1 MQKLSFILLI
11 QVMLSSLNGF
21 NQELPLFSNYTL
33 NPLIYNP
40 ANAGSGNDVQTFL
53 HHRTQW
59 TGFKGAPVSHLFTMS
74 APISSIN
81 SGLGISIQN
90 DQRGFFNTIQGSL
103 KYAYHAKL
111 NQKSSLSLGLGL
123 DVQNRLLR
131 IGEST
136 VRDIEDPL
144 VNNGSSSETFLD
156 ASFGIEY
163 HFLEKLTVGFSI
175 PQLLQNNAGKTD
187 SYARNSRYYI
197 GQASY
202 LLKLSAT
209 QNIVLQPIV
218 LARYNSNSP
227 FQYDVNAL
235 VHYKDMFVCGLGY
248 RSSYAVNMHLGANF
262 KNLTFRYVYD
272 FVTTNS
278 NINSGLNHEI
288 TLGYKFGTKKEVIIQ
303 QVEVPTENTIEQ
315 QPSIEEKSPEE
326 LSKEK
331 INQIL
336 YILIDDYLE
345 KSYKFKAEEKENIRL
360 LKDTIYNLLESLNKK

>member
-1 MQKLSFILLI
+1 
-11 QVMLSSLNGF
+11 
-21 NQELPLFSNYTL
+21 
-33 NPLIYNP
+33 
-40 ANAGSGNDVQTFL
+40 
-53 HHRTQW
+53 
-59 TGFKGAPVSHLFTMS
+59 
-74 APISSIN
+74 
-81 SGLGISIQN
+81 
-90 DQRGFFNTIQGSL
+90 
-103 KYAYHAKL
+103 
-111 NQKSSLSLGLGL
+111 
-123 DVQNRLLR
+123 
-131 IGEST
+131 
-136 VRDIEDPL
+136 
-144 VNNGSSSETFLD
+144 
-156 ASFGIEY
+156 
-163 HFLEKLTVGFSI
+163 
-175 PQLLQNNAGKTD
+175 
-187 SYARNSRYYI
+187 
-197 GQASY
+197 
-202 LLKLSAT
+202 
-209 QNIVLQPIV
+209 V

-248 RSSYAVNMHLGANF
+248 RSNYAVNIHVGANL

-345 KSYKFKAEEKENIRL
+345 KSYKYKPEEKENIRL
-360 LKDTIYNLLESLNKK
+360 LKETIYNLLKNLNEK